1 MVGFVGIADLLGS
14 ASVKC
19 TGVHH
24 MSGNTRWSRNWFA
37 TLKSGKNAYTLTTS
51 ISVIGNSTMHKSC
64 KVYLT
69 DNQSVTRN
77 TKKYAKCTYSNSKVT
92 VKFTNDKYE

>member
-1 MVGFVGIADLLGS
+1 MVGFVDIADLLGS

-24 MSGNTRWSRNWFA
+24 TSGNTRWSA
-37 TLKSGKNAYTLTTS
+37 TLKSGKNAYTATPS
-51 ISVIGNSTMHKSC
+51 MSVISNSTMHTSC
-64 KVYLT
+64 KVCLT

-77 TKKYAKCTYSNSKVT
+77 TKKYTKCTYSNSKVT